1 MERTNSGESTRA
13 LKGNACAMTPPFRL
27 SAHALDPLGFTQADR
42 LQSHL
47 VLRWFDLST
56 EELKCIVERTS
67 DQRDTPV
74 THDQLVAQL
83 AFLANA
89 ITICLR
95 DAAKSAAWFRA
106 PNPMLGDWVPLD
118 MIALGRI
125 DRLELWIEGALQ
137 SFNEYPK

>member
-1 MERTNSGESTRA
+1 MP
-13 LKGNACAMTPPFRL
+13 LPPRL
-27 SAHALDPLGFTQADR
+27 AAKELDPLGFFHAGRVQRDR
-42 LQSHL
+42 

-56 EELKCIVERTS
+56 QELACVVECTRA
-67 DQRDTPV
+67 QRDSPV
-74 THDQLVAQL
+74 TDDQLVAQL

-89 ITICLR
+89 ITTCLR

-106 PNPMLGDWVPLD
+106 PNPLLGDWVPLD

-125 DRLELWIEGALQ
+125 DRLERWIEGALQ